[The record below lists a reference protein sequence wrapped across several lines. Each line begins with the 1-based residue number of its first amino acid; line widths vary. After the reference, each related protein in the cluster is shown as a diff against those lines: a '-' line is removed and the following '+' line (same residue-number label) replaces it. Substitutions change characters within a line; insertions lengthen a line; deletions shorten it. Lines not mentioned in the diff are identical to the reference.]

1 MAINGTENTI
11 IINDG
16 KRYILG
22 KQDADFFSIPS
33 SIHIPEHKNDSKSN
47 KEEQFLIPLP
57 SVTSIRDF
65 YTFEEHVR
73 RARERR
79 GLEMVNEWYE
89 IPVYYYSGTSM
100 LYPSESSVPYPDFT
114 KQLDYE
120 MEVAAVIGREGINI
134 SENEAMSH
142 VFGFTL
148 MNDWS
153 ARDLQR
159 KEMAVGL
166 GPSKSKDFATSIG
179 QYITTTDEI
188 EGLID
193 NEGRL
198 NIGVECYVNG
208 RRYSSGNLIDMFW
221 TFRKLIAWASKGT
234 MLRKGDLIM
243 SGTISTGCILELG
256 AENYNWLKKG
266 DTVSMRSS
274 TLGELNNKVV

>member
-1 MAINGTENTI
+1 
-11 IINDG
+11 
-16 KRYILG
+16 
-22 KQDADFFSIPS
+22 
-33 SIHIPEHKNDSKSN
+33 
-47 KEEQFLIPLP
+47 
-57 SVTSIRDF
+57 
-65 YTFEEHVR
+65 
-73 RARERR
+73 
-79 GLEMVNEWYE
+79 
-89 IPVYYYSGTSM
+89 
-100 LYPSESSVPYPDFT
+100 
-114 KQLDYE
+114 
-120 MEVAAVIGREGINI
+120 
-134 SENEAMSH
+134 MSH